1 MRKIFIAATKQN
13 DGKTTVSL
21 GIIRNLQQKFSK
33 VGFIKPIGQRYLEEE
48 GLRIDEDSILIEE
61 VCGIKSGL
69 KDMNPIAVERGFT
82 EKYVTRPDKNNI
94 TKQIND
100 SFRRISK
107 KCDLV
112 VIEGTGHAGVGSV
125 FDHSNATV
133 AKLLSSKVIIIS
145 SGGVGRPIDE
155 IILNKALFEKEGVKV
170 LGVII
175 NKVLPNKFEKIN
187 NLVRKGLVR
196 KGVDVLG
203 VLPYDPMLARPTI
216 EQVLEETAFGVICGK
231 EYLERSVAK
240 VIVAAMDPKDASR
253 YITDDSLMIT
263 PGDRVDMI
271 NIALNCFRDSTNR
284 PEGHGLASSSQSHK
298 KLKICGMILTCGI
311 TPPQPV
317 MDLLAKAQIPVLLSK
332 SDTYDVATCV
342 HDITVKIRPCD
353 KEKINAVEKLIKENV
368 DFNKILSHL

>member
-21 GIIRNLQQKFSK
+21 GIIRNLQQKFGK

-48 GLRIDEDSILIEE
+48 GLKIDEDSILIEE
-61 VCGIKSGL
+61 VCGIKCGL
-69 KDMNPIAVERGFT
+69 KDMSPIAVEKGFT
-82 EKYVTRPDKNNI
+82 EKYIAKPDKNNI
-94 TKQIND
+94 SKQIQD

-107 KCDLV
+107 NQELV

-133 AKLLSSKVIIIS
+133 AKLLGSKVIIIS

-175 NKVLPNKFEKIN
+175 NKVLPGKFEKIN
-187 NLVRKGLVR
+187 RLVRKGLER

-203 VLPYDPMLARPTI
+203 VLPYDPMLARPSI
-216 EQVLEETAFGVICGK
+216 EQILEETDFEVLCG
-231 EYLERSVAK
+231 EQYLERSVAK
-240 VIVAAMDPKDASR
+240 VIVAAMEPRDAER
-253 YITDDSLMIT
+253 YISEDSLMIT
-263 PGDRVDMI
+263 PGDRQDMI
-271 NIALNCFRDSTNR
+271 NIALNCFRDSSNKR
-284 PEGHGLASSSQSHK
+284 
-298 KLKICGMILTCGI
+298 LKICGIVLTCGI
-311 TPPQPV
+311 TPQGPI
-317 MDLLAKAQIPVLLSK
+317 MELLAKAEIPVLLAK

-342 HDITVKIRPCD
+342 HDLTVKIRPCD
-353 KEKINAVEKLIKENV
+353 TEKVNAVVKLMKENV
-368 DFNKILSHL
+368 DFNKILKGI

>member
-21 GIIRNLQQKFSK
+21 GIIRNLQQKFGK

-48 GLRIDEDSILIEE
+48 GLKIDEDSILIEK

-69 KDMNPIAVERGFT
+69 KDMSPIAVEKGFT
-82 EKYVTRPDKNNI
+82 EKYIAKPDKRSI
-94 TKQIND
+94 SKQIED

-107 KCDLV
+107 NQDLV

-133 AKLLSSKVIIIS
+133 AKLLGSKVIIIS

-170 LGVII
+170 LGAIV
-175 NKVLPNKFEKIN
+175 NKVLPSKFEKIN
-187 NLVRKGLVR
+187 RLVRKGLER
-196 KGVDVLG
+196 KGIDVLG

-216 EQVLEETAFGVICGK
+216 EQILEETDFKVLCGK

-240 VIVAAMDPKDASR
+240 VIVAAMEPRDAEH
-253 YITDDSLMIT
+253 YIIEDSLMIT
-263 PGDRVDMI
+263 PGDREDMI
-271 NIALNCFRDSTNR
+271 NIALNCFRDSAN
-284 PEGHGLASSSQSHK
+284 K
-298 KLKICGMILTCGI
+298 KLKLCGIVFSCGI
-311 TPPQPV
+311 TPRAST
-317 MDLLAKAQIPVLLSK
+317 MELLAKAQIPVLLSS

-353 KEKINAVEKLIKENV
+353 LEKISAVEKLIKENV
-368 DFNKILSHL
+368 DFNKILKGI

>member
-21 GIIRNLQQKFSK
+21 GIIRNLQQKFGK
-33 VGFIKPIGQRYLEEE
+33 VGFIKPIGQRYLEED
-48 GLRIDEDSILIEE
+48 GLRIDEDSILIEK

-69 KDMNPIAVERGFT
+69 KDMSPIAVEKGFT
-82 EKYVTRPDKNNI
+82 EKYITKPDKRNI
-94 TKQIND
+94 SNQIQD
-100 SFRRISK
+100 AFRRISK
-107 KCDLV
+107 NQELV

-133 AKLLSSKVIIIS
+133 AKLLGAKVIIIS

-170 LGVII
+170 LGVIV

-187 NLVRKGLVR
+187 RLVRKGLER
-196 KGVDVLG
+196 KGIQVLG
-203 VLPYDPMLARPTI
+203 VLPYDAMLARPTI
-216 EQVLEETAFGVICGK
+216 EQILEETDFEVLCGG

-240 VIVAAMDPKDASR
+240 VIVAAMEPRDASR
-253 YITDDSLMIT
+253 YIIEDSLMIT
-263 PGDRVDMI
+263 PGDRQDMI
-271 NIALNCFRDSTNR
+271 NIALNCFRDS
-284 PEGHGLASSSQSHK
+284 ASK
-298 KLKICGMILTCGI
+298 KLKICGLVLTCGI
-311 TPPQPV
+311 VPDEPL
-317 MDLLAKAQIPVLLSK
+317 MELLAKAQIPVLLAK

-353 KEKINAVEKLIKENV
+353 KEKILAVEKLIKENV
-368 DFNKILSHL
+368 DFKRILKGI